1 MDKKILIVEDEALV
15 AFDLKLILT
24 KAGYK
29 VCGIADSV
37 KEALEIIEE
46 QNPELVLLD
55 IFLRGPLTGIDLA
68 KKLTDMNIAF
78 VFLSANF
85 QENILEKAKTTQPYG
100 FLVKPFRE
108 KELLIALDVAF
119 YRHRNSL
126 EANLRREQALEQTFK
141 TIAAEKTNWGR
152 KLLKI
157 AESIQPHVPFDYLS
171 IILNNNPYSSFD
183 GISFLRIGFNE
194 YQVIGRDEFLNI
206 TRVNSAEHRAM
217 IENSPLTTKTE
228 YFNAG
233 EFSKVWQ
240 QYPVKKLIAN
250 TFHLQSF
257 LNFPLLMSKGEV
269 LTFSFY
275 SRKDDCYTNEH
286 LALLTRLQRTLVA
299 SLERLLSVQDL
310 QSETVESRAPAPNEP
325 GHKESTDFDSIIGN
339 SHQLLTVQDL
349 ISIVAPLD
357 TSVLILGESGTGK
370 ERVAKSIH
378 HLSERCNKPLVIVN
392 CASLPASL
400 IESELFGHEKGAFTG
415 AIERRI
421 GKFELADNGT
431 IFLDEIGE
439 MPMEL
444 QVKLLRVLQEQE
456 VERIGGKAPIKINVR
471 VIAATNR
478 TLEKE
483 VEESRFRLDL
493 YYRLYVFPILIP
505 PLRERIE
512 DILPL
517 ANYFIER
524 FSRKN
529 NKSVTGLSPEALD
542 QLYHYHWPGNVRELE
557 HLIERSILLT
567 SGSIIKEVMLPRLF
581 NHNPIN
587 NYQLPSRLKTIDE
600 NAREHILAVLK
611 RCNGKV
617 SGPGGAAEILEVQPT
632 TLHSKIKKLGISK
645 DDIASL

>member
-1 MDKKILIVEDEALV
+1 
-15 AFDLKLILT
+15 
-24 KAGYK
+24 
-29 VCGIADSV
+29 
-37 KEALEIIEE
+37 
-46 QNPELVLLD
+46 
-55 IFLRGPLTGIDLA
+55 
-68 KKLTDMNIAF
+68 
-78 VFLSANF
+78 
-85 QENILEKAKTTQPYG
+85 
-100 FLVKPFRE
+100 
-108 KELLIALDVAF
+108 
-119 YRHRNSL
+119 
-126 EANLRREQALEQTFK
+126 
-141 TIAAEKTNWGR
+141 
-152 KLLKI
+152 
-157 AESIQPHVPFDYLS
+157 
-171 IILNNNPYSSFD
+171 
-183 GISFLRIGFNE
+183 
-194 YQVIGRDEFLNI
+194 
-206 TRVNSAEHRAM
+206 
-217 IENSPLTTKTE
+217 
-228 YFNAG
+228 
-233 EFSKVWQ
+233 
-240 QYPVKKLIAN
+240 
-250 TFHLQSF
+250 
-257 LNFPLLMSKGEV
+257 MSKGEV

-275 SRKDDCYTNEH
+275 SRKDDCYSNEH
-286 LALLTRLQRTLVA
+286 LALLTRLQRTLVT
-299 SLERLLSVQDL
+299 SLDGLLSVQDL
-310 QSETVESRAPAPNEP
+310 QSETVSSRARVPDEP
-325 GHKESTDFDSIIGN
+325 SHKKSTDFDSIIGN

-349 ISIVAPLD
+349 VSVVAPLD

-370 ERVAKSIH
+370 ERIAKSIH

-456 VERIGGKAPIKINVR
+456 VERIGGKSPVKINVR
-471 VIAATNR
+471 IIAATNR

-483 VEESRFRLDL
+483 VEEGRFRLDL

-517 ANYFIER
+517 ASYFIER

-557 HLIERSILLT
+557 HLMERSILLT
-567 SGSIIKEVMLPRLF
+567 SSSIIKEVMLPRLF
-581 NHNPIN
+581 NHNPLN
-587 NYQLPSRLKTIDE
+587 NYQSAGRLKTIDE

-611 RCNGKV
+611 KCNGKV

-632 TLHSKIKKLGISK
+632 TLHSKIKKLGITK

>member
-1 MDKKILIVEDEALV
+1 MDKKILIVEDESLV

-37 KEALEIIEE
+37 REALEIIEE
-46 QNPELVLLD
+46 QKPEIILLD
-55 IFLRGPLTGIDLA
+55 IFLKGPLTGIDLA

-78 VFLSANF
+78 VYLSANF
-85 QENILEKAKTTQPYG
+85 QESILEKAKTTQPYG

-108 KELLIALDVAF
+108 KELLIALEVAF
-119 YRHRNSL
+119 YRHRNSM
-126 EANLRREQALEQTFK
+126 EANLRREHALEQTFK
-141 TIAAEKTNWGR
+141 NIGAEKIGWGR

-157 AESIQPHVPFDYLS
+157 AESLQPHVPFDYLS

-206 TRVNSAEHRAM
+206 THVSSAAHKAM

-240 QYPVKKLIAN
+240 HYPVKKLIAN
-250 TFHLQSF
+250 TFQLQSF

-275 SRKDDCYTNEH
+275 SRKDDCYSNEH
-286 LALLTRLQRTLVA
+286 LALLTRLQRTLVT
-299 SLERLLSVQDL
+299 SLDGLLSVQDL
-310 QSETVESRAPAPNEP
+310 QSETVSSRARVPDEP
-325 GHKESTDFDSIIGN
+325 GHKKSTDFDSIIGN

-349 ISIVAPLD
+349 VSVVAPLD

-370 ERVAKSIH
+370 ERIAKSIH

-456 VERIGGKAPIKINVR
+456 VERIGGKAPVKINVR
-471 VIAATNR
+471 IIAATNR

-483 VEESRFRLDL
+483 VEEGRFRLDL

-517 ANYFIER
+517 ASYFIER

-557 HLIERSILLT
+557 HLMERSILLT
-567 SGSIIKEVMLPRLF
+567 SSSIIKEVMLPRLF

-587 NYQLPSRLKTIDE
+587 NYQSTGRLKTIDE

-611 RCNGKV
+611 KCNGKV
-617 SGPGGAAEILEVQPT
+617 SGAGGAAEILEVQPT
-632 TLHSKIKKLGISK
+632 TLHSKIKKLGITK
-645 DDIASL
+645 DDIAGL